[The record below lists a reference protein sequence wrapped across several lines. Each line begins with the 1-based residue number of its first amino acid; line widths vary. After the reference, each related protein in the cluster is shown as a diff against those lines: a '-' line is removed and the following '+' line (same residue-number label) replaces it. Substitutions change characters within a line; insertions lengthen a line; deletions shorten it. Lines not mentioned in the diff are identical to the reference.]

1 MWIPAPTIVPWQNG
15 LSTHPIYLWRSNS
28 AFILVGWILD
38 SKFKYMWWCWLVVY
52 TKSWKIIRNFTHLNQ
67 ETITDLHCLSEK
79 GAKSSQHDYVIV
91 TMLFYLQ
98 NTSSGFKDYKRFILF
113 VEQNW
118 LSVNAIHYR
127 VILWSHERRYG
138 SIAYFSHKSISPR
151 SFIIYLL
158 LIYIVFFL
166 PLAPIR
172 LVWTVHYEAC
182 HKCNILPSLAF
193 SRGKSKLGKA
203 RKKDVFLC
211 HNNVC
216 W

>member
-1 MWIPAPTIVPWQNG
+1 MSIPAPTIVPWQNG

-79 GAKSSQHDYVIV
+79 GAKSRQHDYVIV

-98 NTSSGFKDYKRFILF
+98 NTSSGFKGYKRFTLF

-138 SIAYFSHKSISPR
+138 SIAYFSHKSISIQEIKWFIMNQMLKICKSR
-151 SFIIYLL
+151 LTLLSLFSKIIYHWLL
-158 LIYIVFFL
+158 LNIYCFFF
-166 PLAPIR
+166 ASR
-172 LVWTVHYEAC
+172 SHSF
-182 HKCNILPSLAF
+182 SLN
-193 SRGKSKLGKA
+193 STLWGMP
-203 RKKDVFLC
+203 
-211 HNNVC
+211 
-216 W
+216 